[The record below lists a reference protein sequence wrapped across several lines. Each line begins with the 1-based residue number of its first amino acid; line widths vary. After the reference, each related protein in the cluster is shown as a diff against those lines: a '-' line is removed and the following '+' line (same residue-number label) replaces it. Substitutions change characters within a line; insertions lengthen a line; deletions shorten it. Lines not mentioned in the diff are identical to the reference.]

1 MHMKHSI
8 KYYLL
13 AAWLMLTSFTHG
25 YAQIRTGA
33 EQTEQYFPLIEGKS
47 VALTVNQ
54 TSLIGEKHLLD
65 SLYNIGIDI
74 TRIFA
79 LQPSKTEKTH
89 ARAFRL
95 LHSMGK
101 TRNRPPANWKIRTSY
116 CLTSRMWAHVF
127 SPTSAPYIISCRLAP
142 KTGTN

>member
-33 EQTEQYFPLIEGKS
+33 EQTEQYFPLIEGKR

-54 TSLIGEKHLLD
+54 TSLIGEPASLHPNTD
-65 SLYNIGIDI
+65 SGEKQMQV
-74 TRIFA
+74 
-79 LQPSKTEKTH
+79 QPSKTEKTH

-95 LHSMGK
+95 LHSTGK
-101 TRNRPPANWKIRTSY
+101 TRNRPTANWKIRTSY

-127 SPTSAPYIISCRLAP
+127 SPTSAPYIISCKLAP
-142 KTGTN
+142 KTEKN